1 MVVAL
6 DQQHIGAQTPGRNC
20 RRGPRRS
27 ATDNQHVSFAENRN
41 FARGLGKGLRRSGTS
56 RPTGLA
62 EQLETLF
69 RADSLAAGLTAGA
82 VSENLRL
89 PYRSPAYLFGF
100 VTAHLR
106 RIPFRSF
113 RIGCDASTVR
123 MLRGALIFKRVSI
136 GECATL
142 WAACALGRMYSRKF
156 PDFVC
161 SWHKADIPMAQPM
174 SALRGKA
181 DIARCLPCPLLYSF
195 SSGAKGRRKE
205 DANAHWWMFLW
216 CDPL

>member
-6 DQQHIGAQTPGRNC
+6 DQQHISAQTPGRNC
-20 RRGPRRS
+20 RRGPCRS
-27 ATDNQHVSFAENRN
+27 ATDNQHISFAEHRN

-69 RADSLAAGLTAGA
+69 RSDSLAAGLTAGA

-106 RIPFRSF
+106 RIPSRSF

-136 GECATL
+136 A
-142 WAACALGRMYSRKF
+142 
-156 PDFVC
+156 
-161 SWHKADIPMAQPM
+161 HKADIPTRSTNVRFRGASSTGQCNTACSL
-174 SALRGKA
+174 SAGVSNPKVLRG
-181 DIARCLPCPLLYSF
+181 R
-195 SSGAKGRRKE
+195 
-205 DANAHWWMFLW
+205 
-216 CDPL
+216 

>member
-6 DQQHIGAQTPGRNC
+6 DQQHISAQTPGRNC
-20 RRGPRRS
+20 RRGPRGS
-27 ATDNQHVSFAENRN
+27 ATDNQHISFAEHRN
-41 FARGLGKGLRRSGTS
+41 FARGLGKGLRRSRTS

-69 RADSLAAGLTAGA
+69 RADSLTAGLTAGA

-106 RIPFRSF
+106 RIPSRSF

-136 GECATL
+136 AN
-142 WAACALGRMYSRKF
+142 
-156 PDFVC
+156 
-161 SWHKADIPMAQPM
+161 
-174 SALRGKA
+174 ALRYGLHARWAGCTHGICPTLSAFDPKRKL
-181 DIARCLPCPLLYSF
+181 ARCCVPYFHSV
-195 SSGAKGRRKE
+195 G
-205 DANAHWWMFLW
+205 
-216 CDPL
+216 

>member
-27 ATDNQHVSFAENRN
+27 ATDNQHISFAEHRN

-89 PYRSPAYLFGF
+89 PYRSPAYLFRF

-106 RIPFRSF
+106 RIPSRSF
-113 RIGCDASTVR
+113 RIGCDANTVR
-123 MLRGALIFKRVSI
+123 MLRGALIFKRVTIANALRYGLHARSA
-136 GECATL
+136 GCTHGSSPTL
-142 WAACALGRMYSRKF
+142 SALGTKRTSRR
-156 PDFVC
+156 
-161 SWHKADIPMAQPM
+161 AQPM
-174 SALRGKA
+174 SAFGGKA
-181 DIARCLPCPLLYSF
+181 DIGLTLCNVCF
-195 SSGAKGRRKE
+195 
-205 DANAHWWMFLW
+205 
-216 CDPL
+216 